1 MAWCFEDEVDAY
13 ADSVLDVLRDGRAL
27 VPPLWAYEVANV
39 LLGAERRRR
48 LRRADSASFLELLAA
63 LPLEIQGL
71 EGTSSVGMLTD
82 LGREFHL
89 SAYDLAYL
97 ALAMRE
103 RLPLATRDTRLRATA
118 RAAGV
123 AHLVPKAGRR

>member
-13 ADSVLDVLRDGRAL
+13 ADSVLDVLRNGRAF
-27 VPPLWAYEVANV
+27 VPALWPYEVANV

-48 LRRADSASFLELLAA
+48 LRRAGSASFLELLAA
-63 LPLEIQGL
+63 LPVEVQGP
-71 EGTSSVGMLTD
+71 EGISSIGMLTD

-103 RLPLATRDTRLRATA
+103 RLPLATRDTRLRAIA

-123 AHLVPKAGRR
+123 AHLVPKVGRR